1 MTVQENQLAKLC
13 FSMCHH
19 FSTRTGINAL
29 ETASTVSWS
38 PLELLDFQVS
48 QNLFYLQEIFPN
60 LSKQLHSNYD
70 CVHDRPVPPS
80 PKQGT
85 KICAFFFLG
94 GGTNRDADSILY
106 FDSRNFFTDSKQCRY
121 KHNII
126 LKHFSK
132 VLGTTKNLA

>member
-1 MTVQENQLAKLC
+1 MTAQENQLAKLC

-85 KICAFFFLG
+85 KICAFFG
-94 GGTNRDADSILY
+94 GVQIAMLTQSYILIQEIFSQIPNNVGTN
-106 FDSRNFFTDSKQCRY
+106 
-121 KHNII
+121 II
-126 LKHFSK
+126 
-132 VLGTTKNLA
+132 